1 MRIVVQ
7 IRFSSFPYE
16 MMQQPI
22 FLVICNSISS
32 FSWNL
37 KSPTHSRPVA
47 EKNCPKEAGQEAEMS
62 AFDENPFAVRVFPV
76 GKRSYD

>member
-1 MRIVVQ
+1 
-7 IRFSSFPYE
+7 

-22 FLVICNSISS
+22 LYVICSSTSS

-47 EKNCPKEAGQEAEMS
+47 EKSCPKEAGREAEMS
-62 AFDENPFAVRVFPV
+62 AFDENPFAVRVFLV
-76 GKRSYD
+76 GDRSYY